1 MDALGFLQ
9 SQTRY
14 IKDRIY
20 NLRYPEIDFA
30 ALAPVTMYPTGPS
43 QFMSGIEHYTADMIG
58 QMIQISP
65 NTTTLPLAELDHQ
78 QHQVQVSAWGGA
90 IGYNWFEMNQAMFA
104 GDTTLLQRKEASL
117 RRAHDQV
124 HWDLMLNG
132 RSDLGWNGLINS
144 SNITAVDATKMW
156 TASDIT
162 AAEIL
167 KDFNDGI
174 EGVYVNTNTVD
185 MADTVYLPVGIMSA
199 LSSNFING
207 TDRSVMSKLME
218 ENVYTLRS
226 KKPLMVRELRGL
238 ENAAA
243 GNAARAI
250 FLRKDIDVLEYHMV
264 MPLMMGELYRVG
276 PYNWIIPGTT
286 RTGGLEI
293 KLPSSMRYLDLI
305 AA

>member
-14 IKDRIY
+14 IEQRIY
-20 NLRYPEIDFA
+20 NLRYPEIPFA
-30 ALAPVTMYPTGPS
+30 ELAPVKMYPTGPA
-43 QFMSGIEHYTADMIG
+43 QFMSGIEHYTNDMIG

-65 NTTTLPLAELDHQ
+65 NTTTLPLADLTHQ
-78 QHQVQVSAWGGA
+78 QHNVQVAAWGGA
-90 IGYNWFEMNQAMFA
+90 IGYNWFELNQAIYA
-104 GDTTLLQRKEASL
+104 GDNTLMERKESSI

-144 SNITAVDATKMW
+144 SNVTAVDAAKMW

-218 ENVYTLRS
+218 ENVYTVRA
-226 KKPLMVRELRGL
+226 KKPLTVRELRGL

-250 FLRKDIDVLEYHMV
+250 FLRKDMDVLTYHMV
-264 MPLMMGELYRVG
+264 MPLRMGEIFQVG
-276 PYNWIIPGTT
+276 PYSWIIPATT

>member
-20 NLRYPEIDFA
+20 NLRYPEVDFA
-30 ALAPVTMYPTGPS
+30 ALAPVTIYPTGPS

-65 NTTTLPLAELDHQ
+65 NTTTLPLTDVTHQ
-78 QHQVQVSAWGGA
+78 EHQVQVSTWAGA

-117 RRAHDQV
+117 RRTHDQT

-144 SNITAVDATKMW
+144 SNVTAVDATKMW